1 MLRKF
6 VALTLLV
13 SSLGALA
20 QADERAK
27 LLAKENFC
35 NKRAEA
41 DSIQEML
48 VSPMATLSFSNQGG
62 LFGGGVC
69 WWHSRFT
76 RNAAYIVRFRP
87 DLPAPTDAEAK
98 KLIKDIRSAKAIVEV
113 PGYANLYNFSRAHD
127 ELILKELEA
136 WQRKD
141 GFVNQQWVAGLSGSS
156 NIKPE
161 ALERRM
167 DELFARVQK
176 GEVVYQKL
184 QMPGVTA
191 HAWLVLGMTQTA
203 DGYRLLVLD
212 SNTYAPDTYYYEK
225 GMTSFDYHGF
235 THFVPYTG
243 KTSEEAKLKRI
254 VAKDCGFEAPETD
267 GDEETEDETQ
277 AP

>member
-1 MLRKF
+1 MLRRLA
-6 VALTLLV
+6 ALTLLV
-13 SSLGALA
+13 SSLSALA
-20 QADERAK
+20 LDDERAK

-35 NKRAEA
+35 NKRAEP
-41 DSIQEML
+41 DSIQAML
-48 VSPMATLSFSNQGG
+48 LSPLSALSFSNQGG

-76 RNAAYIVRFRP
+76 RNAAYVVRFRP

-98 KLIKDIRSAKAIVEV
+98 KLIKDIRAARGIVEV
-113 PGYANLYNFSRAHD
+113 PGFANLLNFSRAYD

-167 DELFARVQK
+167 DELFARVQN

-184 QMPGVTA
+184 QMPGVVA

-203 DGYRLLVLD
+203 AGYRLLVLD
-212 SNTYAPDTYYYEK
+212 SNTYTPDTYDYEK

-243 KTSEEAKLKRI
+243 KTKEETKLKRI
-254 VAKDCGFEAPETD
+254 VAEDCGFEVPET
-267 GDEETEDETQ
+267 GDEEEVDEETQ